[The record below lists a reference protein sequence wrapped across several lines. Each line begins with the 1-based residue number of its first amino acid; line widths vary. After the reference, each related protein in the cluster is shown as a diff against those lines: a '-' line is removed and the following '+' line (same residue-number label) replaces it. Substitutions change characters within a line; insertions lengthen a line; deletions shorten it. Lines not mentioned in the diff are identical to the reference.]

1 MCKPNGSKTSVR
13 KEGEGTQTP
22 KSPEAVPGLRSIQ
35 QWAVVL
41 QQRAAL
47 LNGAGLAEKG
57 ENTVFFSPRR
67 SAATAGVR
75 LHTRSLFIRSAP
87 HGRHLIGSRRLSRSG
102 MGVGGYG
109 S

>member
-57 ENTVFFSPRR
+57 ENTVFFLPVVLLLRR
-67 SAATAGVR
+67 ELGSTRAACSYEVLPTVA
-75 LHTRSLFIRSAP
+75 T
-87 HGRHLIGSRRLSRSG
+87 
-102 MGVGGYG
+102 
-109 S
+109 